1 MNSTPLGPAGPVRL
15 PYILST
21 SSPQRNELGAQ
32 SYNKMGSHHYSISE
46 SSNYA
51 IGVGKTV
58 SSSNLK
64 ATVSGG
70 KLYVGGMSTHDNRER
85 IELK

>member
-1 MNSTPLGPAGPVRL
+1 MGGG
-15 PYILST
+15 
-21 SSPQRNELGAQ
+21 SPIRSELGGG
-32 SYNKMGSHHYSISE
+32 SYQRIGAHHHSISE

-70 KLYVGGMSTHDNRER
+70 KLFVEGGEADDRKPRVEM
-85 IELK
+85 K